1 MLQNTERCAGLL
13 ENKKEIERF
22 VFFLHFMNDN
32 VFIVVFFSSPNKS
45 GKKGY
50 IFRG

>member
-22 VFFLHFMNDN
+22 VSFLHFMNDN
-32 VFIVVFFSSPNKS
+32 VFIVVFVFFSEQVW
-45 GKKGY
+45 KKGLH
-50 IFRG
+50 F

>member
-22 VFFLHFMNDN
+22 VSFLHFMNDN
-32 VFIVVFFSSPNKS
+32 VFIAVFFFFFSEQVW
-45 GKKGY
+45 KKGLH
-50 IFRG
+50 F